1 MENQKPNYRP
11 IIGIALMSLLICGLF
26 FPFLVTGIAQVFLPT
41 QANGDLA
48 KLPDGRVVGSYLI
61 DNDFTLPV
69 FFHAR
74 NETNPLTQSA
84 SLVDPDINLTQ
95 AYSQI
100 PRISEATDIPSVDL
114 TTVVNNNKE
123 GTFWIFGSPYVNV
136 LQLNLVLIRD
146 YPKVYVNFTG

>member
-1 MENQKPNYRP
+1 MENSKPNYRP
-11 IIGIALMSLLICGLF
+11 VVGLALVSLILCGLF
-26 FPFLVTGIAQVFLPT
+26 FPLLITGIARIVFPN

-48 KLPDGRVVGSYLI
+48 KLDGRTVGSYLI

-74 NETNPLTQSA
+74 NESNVLTASA
-84 SLVDPDINLTQ
+84 SLVDPDITLDQ

-100 PRISEATDIPSVDL
+100 PGISQATDIPSSNL
-114 TTVVNNNKE
+114 TNIVNGNVE

-136 LQLNLVLIRD
+136 LKLNLILINE
-146 YPKVYVNFTG
+146 YPAVYKNFTA

>member
-84 SLVDPDINLTQ
+84 SLVDPDINLSE

-100 PRISEATDIPSVDL
+100 PGISRATGIPSSNL
-114 TTVVNNNKE
+114 TMIVTGNEQGKL
-123 GTFWIFGSPYVNV
+123 WIFGSPYVDV
-136 LQLNLVLIRD
+136 LQLNLILIKD
-146 YPKVYVNFTG
+146 YPHVYQNFTT

>member
-1 MENQKPNYRP
+1 
-11 IIGIALMSLLICGLF
+11 MSLLLCGLF
-26 FPFLVTGIAQVFLPT
+26 FPFLITGIAQVVFPY

-48 KLPDGRVVGSYLI
+48 KLPDGRTVGSYLI

-84 SLVDPDINLTQ
+84 SLVDPDINLSE

-100 PRISEATDIPSVDL
+100 PGISQATGIPSSNL
-114 TTVVNNNKE
+114 TMIVTGNE
-123 GTFWIFGSPYVNV
+123 QGTLWIFGSHYVDV
-136 LQLNLVLIRD
+136 LQLNLILIKD
-146 YPKVYVNFTG
+146 YPHVYQNFTT